1 MNFENM
7 FPKFSNVY
15 LHFRW
20 AFLQEILNNWQ
31 SYRSEEK
38 RLSEWLAEKESN
50 LKDVSQVDLGDKMA
64 LALQLQQL
72 KVEVLCH
79 PLLY

>member
-1 MNFENM
+1 M
-7 FPKFSNVY
+7 
-15 LHFRW
+15 
-20 AFLQEILNNWQ
+20 QEILNNWQ

-64 LALQLQQL
+64 LTLQLQQL